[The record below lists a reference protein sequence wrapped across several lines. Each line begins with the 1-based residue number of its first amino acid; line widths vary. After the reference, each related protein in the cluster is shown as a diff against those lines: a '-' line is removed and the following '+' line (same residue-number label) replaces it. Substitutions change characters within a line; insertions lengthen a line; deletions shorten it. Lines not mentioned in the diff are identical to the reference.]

1 VREVKPLHKATPEDQ
16 AFARAFEACQIA
28 PGAFDHAAHVR
39 LAYVYLCEGRVDAAV
54 DRMKQA
60 LLAFLAHLGVGPSK
74 YHETITRA
82 WVMAV
87 SHFMD
92 ESAACESAAAFMTL
106 NPRLLD
112 SRIMLK
118 HYSAE
123 VLFSPRAREEFVPP
137 DVRPIPR
144 H

>member
-1 VREVKPLHKATPEDQ
+1 MDGSHRHSASPDDLAFVQALEAGRVAPES
-16 AFARAFEACQIA
+16 
-28 PGAFDHAAHVR
+28 FDHAAHVR
-39 LAYVYLCEGRVDAAV
+39 LAYIYLCAGSVDEAAG
-54 DRMKQA
+54 RMKQA
-60 LLAFLAHLGVGPSK
+60 LLDFLAHLGVGPGK

-87 SHFMD
+87 AHFMS
-92 ESAACESAAAFMTL
+92 ESPPCHSAGEFIAA

-123 VLFSPRAREEFVPP
+123 VLFSPAARESF
-137 DVRPIPR
+137 VRPDIRSIPPG
-144 H
+144 

>member
-1 VREVKPLHKATPEDQ
+1 MPHKVSADDQ
-16 AFARAFEACQIA
+16 AFMREFEACSIA
-28 PGAFDHAAHVR
+28 PAAFDHAAHVR
-39 LAYVYLCEGRVDAAV
+39 LAYIYLCGSTVDAAV
-54 DRMKQA
+54 AQMKQA
-60 LLAFLAHLGVGPSK
+60 LLAFLAHVGVSASK

-87 SHFMD
+87 AHFMA
-92 ESAACESAAAFMTL
+92 EGSPCESAAAFIAA

-112 SRIMLK
+112 AKIMLT

-123 VLFSPRAREEFVPP
+123 VLFSPEARRGFIDP
-137 DVRPIPR
+137 DIQPIPE